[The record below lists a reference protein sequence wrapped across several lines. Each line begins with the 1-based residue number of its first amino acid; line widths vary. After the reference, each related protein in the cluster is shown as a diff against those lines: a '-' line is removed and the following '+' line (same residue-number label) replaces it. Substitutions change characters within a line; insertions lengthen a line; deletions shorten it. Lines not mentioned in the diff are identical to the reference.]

1 MKAVKGRFFFGGA
14 HVPDRKSLAKDA
26 PIEELPEPQEVTIA
40 LLQSLGKPAIAC
52 VSVGDTVAK
61 GQLIAK
67 ADGAISS
74 DVFASISGTVTEI
87 KALDNECG
95 NRDTFIVIK
104 GDGERKLED
113 LIWADDKAV
122 SDGKLFSKI
131 NFRSAGKVL
140 DAGETF
146 ALAPIGSRIRGAN
159 FVSRPEL
166 RAGTLADAIDRLA
179 DACGDVHYLVLD
191 IRAAN
196 DEALAAGTGIRITGV
211 KGAGAVVSSIYDGY
225 VRMGMAYS
233 RAFRQMNYCFSI
245 GAEIRDEHG
254 AKPAIS
260 AFRLFEIWGT
270 ARGRSDNY
278 VKMPHDV
285 DP

>member
-1 MKAVKGRFFFGGA
+1 M
-14 HVPDRKSLAKDA
+14 
-26 PIEELPEPQEVTIA
+26 
-40 LLQSLGKPAIAC
+40 
-52 VSVGDTVAK
+52 
-61 GQLIAK
+61 
-67 ADGAISS
+67 
-74 DVFASISGTVTEI
+74 
-87 KALDNECG
+87 
-95 NRDTFIVIK
+95 
-104 GDGERKLED
+104 
-113 LIWADDKAV
+113 IWADDKAV